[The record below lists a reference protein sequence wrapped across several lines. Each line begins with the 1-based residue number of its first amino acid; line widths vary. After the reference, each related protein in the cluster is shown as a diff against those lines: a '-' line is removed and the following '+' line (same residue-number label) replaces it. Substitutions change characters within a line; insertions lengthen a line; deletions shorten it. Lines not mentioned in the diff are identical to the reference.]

1 MERKINLSPFLE
13 VSILINY
20 DHHSL
25 NRMTSVI
32 FQNESGYF
40 HIEDELEKVYDV
52 CQMPDYIKLDWIN
65 YNKKSI
71 SIPVIN
77 KHIAYYTKLDKKN
90 KFDAYQD
97 SYDNEELLISLK
109 SIRREL
115 IINGIIE

>member
-1 MERKINLSPFLE
+1 MSMERKINLSPFLE

-65 YNKKSI
+65 YNKKNIAI
-71 SIPVIN
+71 SVIN
-77 KHIAYYTKLDKKN
+77 KHIAYYNKLIDE
-90 KFDAYQD
+90 YGG
-97 SYDNEELLISLK
+97 YDQNTEDLLVKLK

>member
-40 HIEDELEKVYDV
+40 HIEDELDKVYDV

-65 YNKKSI
+65 YNKKNIAI
-71 SIPVIN
+71 SVIN
-77 KHIAYYTKLDKKN
+77 KHIAYYNKLIDE
-90 KFDAYQD
+90 
-97 SYDNEELLISLK
+97 YDQNTEDLLIKLK

>member
-77 KHIAYYTKLDKKN
+77 KHIAYYTKTYKDN
-90 KFDAYQD
+90 
-97 SYDNEELLISLK
+97 YDNEELLIALK

-115 IINGIIE
+115 IINGIIS

>member
-40 HIEDELEKVYDV
+40 HIEDELDKVYDV

-65 YNKKSI
+65 YNKKNIAI
-71 SIPVIN
+71 SVIN
-77 KHIAYYTKLDKKN
+77 KHIAYYNKLIDEYN
-90 KFDAYQD
+90 QNTED
-97 SYDNEELLISLK
+97 LLVKLK